1 MSTLERPPGLPTPID
16 ISVII
21 PVLNEEAHLEATLTA
36 VGKLAGVEVIV
47 VDGGSL
53 DGTMDI
59 ARSHGAQVLQWE
71 RGRAVQMNAG
81 AMVAQGTVL
90 LFIHGDV
97 CLPEGWI
104 GHVRKTLDEPGVVA
118 GAFRFATDYD
128 SWSMRFLSW
137 ATNLRSQR
145 RQMPYG
151 DQGLFLNAAT
161 FNKVDGFPA
170 LALMEDYEM
179 VRRLQRH
186 GKIGLAPVAALCSGR
201 RWREMGPW
209 RCMLRNQMCMTAYR
223 LGVSADR
230 IVGWYYGVVE

>member
-1 MSTLERPPGLPTPID
+1 MSTLERPPGLTTPTD

-21 PVLNEEAHLEATLTA
+21 PVLNEERHLEATLA
-36 VGKLAGVEVIV
+36 QVGQDPGVEVIV

-53 DGTMDI
+53 DDTMDI
-59 ARSHGAQVLQWE
+59 ARSHGVQVLQWA

-81 AMVAQGTVL
+81 AVVAQGEVL

-104 GHVRKTLDEPGVVA
+104 QHVRKILDEPDVVA

-128 SWSMRFLSW
+128 SATMRFLSW

-151 DQGLFLNAAT
+151 DQGLFLNVAT
-161 FNKVDGFPA
+161 FNRVDGFPA

-186 GKIGLAPVAALCSGR
+186 GKIGLAPVAAVCSGR
-201 RWREMGPW
+201 RWRELGAW

-223 LGVSADR
+223 LGVSVDR
-230 IVGWYYGVVE
+230 IARWYYGAVE